1 MHGVDNGIRI
11 RTGQT
16 AKLDVDAIAHGGT
29 ILVDHCCFR
38 RKVCFLDETIHP
50 LTILRALATK
60 LATMENSCYFSFR
73 TMQRGWKKN
82 EDGIFAESVYRNTFC
97 TTGVR
102 GFRRGHSRVA
112 GRKRGTPAFPTVPAA
127 KSQRSLHQNVQGL
140 CGSQRPFSVRDN
152 ALCSDNVIVHNLR
165 RTPQRAIGKGSRR
178 PGYEILPGN
187 PQPLQ
192 GHDRRRLRDRFV
204 EVGTTERQAG
214 FGKGEV
220 CDTPAK
226 QRFAGQR
233 PGWIGCRDSIP
244 LCSAG
249 RLSRQWENQPTP
261 RLPPLAAVER
271 KAALQLPISLPVGEM
286 SSKAEWGVRERL
298 RRFQQALAAEAP
310 CLARS

>member
-1 MHGVDNGIRI
+1 MHGIDNGMRT

-16 AKLDVDAIAHGGT
+16 AKLDVDAIAHDET
-29 ILVDHCCFR
+29 ILVDHCCLR
-38 RKVCFLDETIHP
+38 RKVCFLDEAIHP

-60 LATMENSCYFSFR
+60 LAAIENSCYFSFR
-73 TMQRGWKKN
+73 TMQRGWEKN

-102 GFRRGHSRVA
+102 GFRCGHSRVA

-127 KSQRSLHQNVQGL
+127 KSQRSLHQNLQGL

-152 ALCSDNVIVHNLR
+152 ALCSDNVILHNLR
-165 RTPQRAIGKGSRR
+165 RAPQRAIGKGSRR
-178 PGYEILPGN
+178 PGYEILPGH

-192 GHDRRRLRDRFV
+192 GHNRRRLRDRFV
-204 EVGTTERQAG
+204 KIGTTGRQTG
-214 FGKGEV
+214 YSLGKG
-220 CDTPAK
+220 DGT
-226 QRFAGQR
+226 
-233 PGWIGCRDSIP
+233 P

-249 RLSRQWENQPTP
+249 HLSRKWENQPTP

-271 KAALQLPISLPVGEM
+271 KTALQLPISLLVGEM
-286 SSKAEWGVRERL
+286 SGKAEGGVRERL
-298 RRFQQALAAEAP
+298 RRFQQALAAEAS